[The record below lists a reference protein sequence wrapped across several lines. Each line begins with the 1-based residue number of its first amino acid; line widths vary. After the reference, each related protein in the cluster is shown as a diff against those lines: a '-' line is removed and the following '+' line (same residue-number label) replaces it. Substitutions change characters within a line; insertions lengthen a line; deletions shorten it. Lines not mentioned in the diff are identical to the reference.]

1 MIADFAALAGGALT
15 KNRRRTL
22 LSLLGVAIGVAA
34 VLVLTALGAGARG
47 FVSGQFESLGSNLVA
62 VLPGKTETTGGF
74 PGFGGTPNDLTLED
88 ALAVQRGISSI
99 RHIAPVSLGNDT
111 ISYLERS
118 RQVLVFGTT
127 ADMLELRDMTVRAGR
142 YLPAVPW
149 DRGSPVAVVGSKIA
163 AELFPGQN
171 PVGAVVRI
179 GGWRMRVIGV
189 LEPQGTHLGLDMDE
203 MVSVPVAMGLRMF
216 NETTLFRLLFSVGAH
231 GSIESA
237 RERCVRILAERHGEE
252 DFTLITQDAV
262 IGSLGSILDM
272 LTMTLA
278 GIAAISLT
286 VAGIGIMNVML
297 VSVSER
303 TSEIG
308 LLKAIGAA
316 PLQILSLFLT
326 EAVMLSLSGGLLG
339 LVLGWSLV
347 RVLAGLYPTFPAST
361 PTWAVCAA
369 LGVSVAVGVVFGV
382 LPARRAVRMDP
393 VVALSGRD

>member
-1 MIADFAALAGGALT
+1 MIADFISLAGGALT

-22 LSLLGVAIGVAA
+22 LSLIGVAIGVAA
-34 VLVLTALGAGARG
+34 VLVLTALGAGARSY
-47 FVSGQFESLGSNLVA
+47 VSGQFESLGSNLVA
-62 VLPGKTETTGGF
+62 VLPGKTETSGGL
-74 PGFGGTPNDLTLED
+74 PGFGGAPNDLTLED

-111 ISYLERS
+111 ISFRERS

-127 ADMLELRDMTVRAGR
+127 ADMLELRDMSVRSGR
-142 YLPAVPW
+142 YLPAGPW
-149 DRGSPVAVVGSKIA
+149 DRGAPVAVIGSKIA
-163 AELFPGQN
+163 DELFTGQS
-171 PVGAVVRI
+171 PVGAIVRI

-189 LEPQGTHLGLDMDE
+189 MEPQGTHLGLDMDE

-216 NETTLFRLLFSVGAH
+216 NETTLFRVLFSVGAH

-237 RERCVRILAERHGEE
+237 RDRCIQLLAERHGEE

-272 LTMTLA
+272 LTLALA

-316 PLQILSLFLT
+316 PIQILSLFLT
-326 EAVMLSLSGGLLG
+326 EAVMLSLAGGLLG
-339 LVLGWSLV
+339 LLLGWSLV
-347 RVLAGLYPTFPAST
+347 RILVSLYPVFPAST
-361 PTWAVCAA
+361 QPWAVAAA
-369 LGVSVAVGVVFGV
+369 LGVSIVVGVVFGV
-382 LPARRAVRMDP
+382 LPARRAVRLDP

>member
-1 MIADFAALAGGALT
+1 MIADFVALAGGALT

-62 VLPGKTETTGGF
+62 VLPGKTETTGGL

-111 ISYLERS
+111 ISFRERS

-127 ADMLELRDMTVRAGR
+127 ADMLELRDMTVRSGR

-149 DRGSPVAVVGSKIA
+149 DRGAPVAVIGSKIA
-163 AELFPGQN
+163 TELFPGQS

-231 GSIESA
+231 DSIESA
-237 RERCVRILAERHGEE
+237 RERCIRILADRHGEE

-272 LTMTLA
+272 LTMALA

-326 EAVMLSLSGGLLG
+326 EAVMLSLAGGLLG
-339 LVLGWSLV
+339 LLLGWSLV
-347 RVLAGLYPTFPAST
+347 RILAGLYPAFPAST
-361 PTWAVCAA
+361 QPWAVSAA
-369 LGVSVAVGVVFGV
+369 LGVSIAVGVVFGV
-382 LPARRAVRMDP
+382 LPARRAVRLDP
-393 VVALSGRD
+393 VAALSGRD

>member
-1 MIADFAALAGGALT
+1 
-15 KNRRRTL
+15 
-22 LSLLGVAIGVAA
+22 
-34 VLVLTALGAGARG
+34 
-47 FVSGQFESLGSNLVA
+47 VSGQFESLGSNLVA
-62 VLPGKTETTGGF
+62 VLPGKTETSGGF
-74 PGFGGTPNDLTLED
+74 PGFGGAPNDLTLDD

-111 ISYLERS
+111 ISHRERS

-127 ADMLELRDMTVRAGR
+127 ADMLALRDMTMRAGH

-149 DRGSPVAVVGSKIA
+149 DRGAPVTVIGSKIA
-163 AELFPGQN
+163 TELFPGEN

-237 RERCVRILAERHGEE
+237 RDRCIRILSERHGEE

-272 LTMTLA
+272 LTMALA

-339 LVLGWSLV
+339 LLLGWLLV
-347 RVLAGLYPTFPAST
+347 RILVGLYPAFPAST
-361 PTWAVCAA
+361 QPWAVSAA
-369 LGVSVAVGVVFGV
+369 LGVSVVVGVVFGV

-393 VVALSGRD
+393 VAALSGRD